1 MGERH
6 IDPAS
11 WVPHLP
17 SIPIGG
23 KRRYPHDCGEGRP
36 LVVFRG
42 ELESSAYC
50 HRCGEVAYHQEQLSI
65 ADRLRLQAETR
76 AAENSAR
83 ASLELPEDHKRDPGE
98 WPANLRNWF
107 YKMGM
112 GPAHLSAMGL
122 YYNSDMDRVVLPILD
137 EQRQVVYW
145 TARHATRTPKW
156 IGPDVPKNGLV
167 AKYGVG
173 KGDAVVLTE
182 DPMSAYKVGLVTEAW
197 CLFGTKLKD
206 SVLLALLHEPRRVIT
221 WLDDDTGRRNGSN
234 PGQDAAQKMR
244 ARLKSMGKK
253 VQNITSEKDPKGH
266 TVAYIRSKLS
276 A

>member
-83 ASLELPEDHKRDPGE
+83 ASLSFQRPTRGTRASGPPTYATGSTR
-98 WPANLRNWF
+98 WVWGLRTCRLWASTTIAIWTGW
-107 YKMGM
+107 YCQSLMSRGRWCTGLLGM
-112 GPAHLSAMGL
+112 P
-122 YYNSDMDRVVLPILD
+122 
-137 EQRQVVYW
+137 Q
-145 TARHATRTPKW
+145 
-156 IGPDVPKNGLV
+156 
-167 AKYGVG
+167 
-173 KGDAVVLTE
+173 
-182 DPMSAYKVGLVTEAW
+182 
-197 CLFGTKLKD
+197 
-206 SVLLALLHEPRRVIT
+206 EPRS
-221 WLDDDTGRRNGSN
+221 G
-234 PGQDAAQKMR
+234 
-244 ARLKSMGKK
+244 
-253 VQNITSEKDPKGH
+253 
-266 TVAYIRSKLS
+266 
-276 A
+276 